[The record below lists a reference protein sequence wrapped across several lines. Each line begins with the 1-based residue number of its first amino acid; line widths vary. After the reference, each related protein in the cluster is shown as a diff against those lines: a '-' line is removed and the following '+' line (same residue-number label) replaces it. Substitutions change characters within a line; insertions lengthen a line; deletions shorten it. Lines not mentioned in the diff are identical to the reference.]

1 MINLKR
7 VALKDFVSFVP
18 GINQTR
24 AQKQFGVETVNY
36 YDQQSFDADYK
47 HIEMFIENEMSILSI
62 DNLALNEGDVVINN
76 SLQLATMVGKNNVG
90 KVLSINFTKVEIDKK
105 QLDKRYFIFMFNV
118 YKDVKRQ
125 KERELQ
131 GSGPV
136 LRIPL
141 RALGEIT
148 IPVVPLEE
156 QKNIGKIYMETMK
169 LQGKLNRYSYL
180 LEQFTNSII
189 EETLKGED

>member
-1 MINLKR
+1 MINLNRRAIKEFIT
-7 VALKDFVSFVP
+7 LVP

-24 AQKQFGVETVNY
+24 AQKQFGIDEVTY
-36 YDQQSFDADYK
+36 YDQQSFEADYK
-47 HIEMFIENEMSILSI
+47 QIEVADENEIKSLSLN
-62 DNLALNEGDVVINN
+62 NLSLNEGDVVINN

-90 KVLSINFTKVEIDKK
+90 KVLSINFTKVEIDSN
-105 QLDKRYFIFMFNV
+105 QLDNRYFIFMFNT

-131 GSGPV
+131 GTGAV

-156 QKNIGKIYMETMK
+156 QKKIGKIYIETMK
-169 LQGKLNRYSYL
+169 LQSKLNKYSNL
-180 LEQFTNSII
+180 IEQFTNSII
-189 EETLKGED
+189 EETLKGG